1 MRNILFVIPLAIFLI
16 IDTYP
21 QQKEFGL
28 GIILGSPSGFS
39 GKYWISESNAVDFGM
54 GYSFSGI
61 NNATNFHADYLWH
74 NENVIKVDAKVPIY
88 YGLGGRL
95 KIRPESSS
103 RLGVRGV
110 LGVTYFPMQIPID
123 LFFEVV
129 PVFNLVPS
137 TELDIEAGL
146 GFRYYFK

>member
-1 MRNILFVIPLAIFLI
+1 MKKIFLVLTFLVI
-16 IDTYP
+16 IISDGFS

-39 GKYWISESNAVDFGM
+39 GKYWMTEFNAIDFGM
-54 GYSFSGI
+54 GYSFSGKS
-61 NNATNFHADYLWH
+61 NATNFHADYLWH
-74 NENVIKVDAKVPIY
+74 NYNVIKVEAKVPLY
-88 YGLGGRL
+88 YGVGARI
-95 KIRPESSS
+95 KIRQNSAS
-103 RLGVRGV
+103 RFGVRGV
-110 LGVTYFPMQIPID
+110 LGVTYFPSEIPID

-129 PVFNLVPS
+129 PVFNIVPS